1 MNEEF
6 KIASLIIVIAIALT
20 LMVPFIIL
28 LGFMYRNKH
37 IRHIK
42 EKQLLVHNYQ
52 QEILRTQ
59 IEIQQQTLQTVSQ
72 EIHDNIGQVLSVI
85 KIYLNTIE
93 ESPSPPSHREQIIK
107 TNKLVSQVIED
118 LRNLAK
124 GVNPDF
130 VQQHGLA
137 ECIRFELDRLQHT
150 GLYTTELS
158 IHGSPIGLDLP
169 EEFILYRVVQENL
182 NNIIR
187 HAKAKEIRVELSYS
201 PDNFCCS
208 IYDNGVGFVVEE
220 ALQADAAQSGSG
232 MRNMQRRVE
241 MIGGRIHIKSILN
254 LGTQV
259 DLTLPIIQDHN
270 L

>member
-28 LGFMYRNKH
+28 LGFMYRNRH
-37 IRHIK
+37 IQHIK

-85 KIYLNTIE
+85 KIHLNTIE
-93 ESPSPPSHREQIIK
+93 ESPDPPSHREQIVK
-107 TNKLVSQVIED
+107 TNNLVSQVIED

-137 ECIRFELDRLQHT
+137 ECISFELDRLQHT
-150 GLYTTELS
+150 GLYTTALS
-158 IHGSPIGLDLP
+158 IHGSPFSLDLA
-169 EEFILYRVVQENL
+169 EEFILYRVVQENFS
-182 NNIIR
+182 NIIR
-187 HAKAKEIRVELSYS
+187 HAKAKEIRVELSYLADS
-201 PDNFCCS
+201 FRCS
-208 IYDNGVGFVVEE
+208 IYDNGIGFVVAE

-241 MIGGRIHIKSILN
+241 MIGGRIQIKSIPN

-259 DLTLPIIQDHN
+259 DLTLPVIQDHN

>member
-28 LGFMYRNKH
+28 LGFMYRNRH
-37 IRHIK
+37 IQHIK

-59 IEIQQQTLQTVSQ
+59 IEIQQQTLQTISQ

-85 KIYLNTIE
+85 RIHLNTIE
-93 ESPSPPSHREQIIK
+93 ESPVPPSHQEQIVK
-107 TNKLVSQVIED
+107 TNKLVGQVIED

-137 ECIRFELDRLQHT
+137 ECIRFELDRLEHT
-150 GLYTTELS
+150 GLYTTALS
-158 IHGSPIGLDLP
+158 IHGSPFSLELP
-169 EEFILYRVVQENL
+169 EEFVLYRVVQENF

-187 HAKAKEIRVELSYS
+187 HAKAKEIRVEFSYL
-201 PDNFCCS
+201 PDSFCCS

-232 MRNMQRRVE
+232 MRNMQRRME
-241 MIGGRIHIKSILN
+241 MIGGRFHIRSTLN

-259 DLTLPIIQDHN
+259 DLTLPIIRDHN
-270 L
+270 V